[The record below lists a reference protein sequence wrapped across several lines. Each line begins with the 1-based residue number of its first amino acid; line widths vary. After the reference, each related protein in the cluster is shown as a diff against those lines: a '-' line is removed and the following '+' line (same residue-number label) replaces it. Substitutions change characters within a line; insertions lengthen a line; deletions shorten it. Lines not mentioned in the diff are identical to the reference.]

1 MNTPIPARS
10 RSENKPMR
18 VFLTKGAELIEAS
31 SMGEAARL
39 LGCAS
44 SQVSR
49 SYRLGRKVH
58 GYTISDRHPM
68 DAIMQE
74 IEQRNRQPY
83 QISISC
89 KQ

>member
-1 MNTPIPARS
+1 MNTPIPARN
-10 RSENKPMR
+10 RSDNKPMR
-18 VFLTKGAELIEAS
+18 VFLKKGAEVIEAT

-49 SYRLGRKVH
+49 SYRLGRRVH

-68 DAIMQE
+68 DEIMQE

-83 QISISC
+83 QIAR
-89 KQ
+89 K